1 MQFNEG
7 NKYII
12 NSLFQA
18 LNFYRQASKNRT
30 SGKTG
35 RNERSSRSH
44 AIFRVEMTGKV
55 ENVEGVNDTCSG
67 IIFKLKYL

>member
-1 MQFNEG
+1 MQINES
-7 NKYII
+7 NIYII
-12 NSLFQA
+12 NSFFQA
-18 LNFYRQASKNRT
+18 LKFYKQASKNRT

-67 IIFKLKYL
+67 ITFKLKCL